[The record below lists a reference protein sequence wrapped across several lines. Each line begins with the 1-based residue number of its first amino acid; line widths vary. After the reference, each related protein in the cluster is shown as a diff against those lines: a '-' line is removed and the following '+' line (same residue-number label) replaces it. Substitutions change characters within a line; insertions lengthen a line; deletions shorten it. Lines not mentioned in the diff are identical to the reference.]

1 MSLACHHLQV
11 NRTDRLY
18 ALREELRRSG
28 TAGRTAEGLAEVF
41 GVSVRTIK
49 RDISTL
55 QHGGFPVR
63 ARPGPGGGY
72 AVDKAAT
79 LPPVNFTD
87 AEVSGLAAAVAAHRG
102 QPFDGY
108 ARAALIKALSVMNAQ
123 ARERATVLTDRV
135 WIDHTDSP
143 SNARTRHTVERALH
157 EQRVLALHYRDR
169 HDQQTSRHIDPVLLA
184 RTQGQWYLVGN
195 CRTRKA
201 IRWFRLDRVTSAH
214 LTTEPCVSIPV
225 AAVGIPPATAEAI
238 TDL

>member
-1 MSLACHHLQV
+1 MSLVCHYFQV

-18 ALREELRRSG
+18 ALREELRRAG
-28 TAGRTAEGLAEVF
+28 TAGRTAERLAEVF

-55 QHGGFPVR
+55 QSGGFPVW

-72 AVDKAAT
+72 VVDKAAT

-87 AEVSGLAAAVAAHRG
+87 AEISGLAAAVAAHRG

-108 ARAALIKALSVMNAQ
+108 ARAALVKTLSVMDAQ
-123 ARERATVLTDRV
+123 ARERATALNDRV

-143 SNARTRHTVERALH
+143 GDARTRHTIERALH

-169 HDQQTSRHIDPVLLA
+169 HDQQTARQIDPVLLA

-201 IRWFRLDRVTSAH
+201 IRWFRLDRVISAH
-214 LTTEPCVSIPV
+214 LTTEPSLSVPV
-225 AAVGIPPATAEAI
+225 EAVGIPPVTAEAI
-238 TDL
+238 ADL